1 MVEVSDEVARLREV
15 LLLGVVRVSL
25 EAIEGVRGAACAN
38 RARMVVACIGGA
50 VIAIN
55 VTATAASI
63 EAAFGAAFYFWGI
76 QKTTEEVL
84 VKGEATAKAYL
95 GVNISS
101 GHIGGARA
109 ALLRL

>member
-1 MVEVSDEVARLREV
+1 MWGPRSCPTALVSPTIAGT
-15 LLLGVVRVSL
+15 LLVPYQ
-25 EAIEGVRGAACAN
+25 RG
-38 RARMVVACIGGA
+38 VVACIGGA

-63 EAAFGAAFYFWGI
+63 EAAFGGAFYFWGI